1 MSEVTSAAPSADTS
15 SNTPDTEVSV
25 ENKDTNVTQPP
36 SLKERFKLTVDGE
49 EFEEELDWNDK
60 ESVKN
65 RLQLAAAAKKRMSEA
80 NEAKKKAYEIVS
92 QFEKDPEGMLKRLG
106 PKGREIAEKYL
117 LEQIKEDMLTAE
129 EKDQRAK
136 LTRLEQ
142 LEKQEKEREEKAK
155 AEAEAK
161 KEFEL
166 AQNYQ
171 NTIIQAL
178 DKSGL
183 PKSPEL
189 VKRMAKIMHKNLDYG
204 LDLTPEELSQ
214 ELKKEVT
221 GLLKSVIGSSD
232 GDQLIALFGED
243 VAKKIRMSD
252 VKKLKEK
259 QSMLFSETPN
269 TNQNPPS
276 AKENGKPMTMEEWKE
291 SINRR
296 IGN

>member
-189 VKRMAKIMHKNLDYG
+189 VKRMAKIMHINLDYG
-204 LDLTPEELSQ
+204 LVLTPEELSQ